1 VIPGRVVQV
10 KQKKEKLNAKHVRMG
25 FFHFA
30 LGELALTLVPSK
42 DDQHYY
48 LSMDED
54 KLSG

>member
-1 VIPGRVVQV
+1 
-10 KQKKEKLNAKHVRMG
+10 
-25 FFHFA
+25 

-54 KLSG
+54 KLSGWYS

>member
-1 VIPGRVVQV
+1 VIPSRVVQV
-10 KQKKEKLNAKHVRMG
+10 KQKKENLNAKHIRMG
-25 FFHFA
+25 FFCFA

-54 KLSG
+54 IN

>member
-1 VIPGRVVQV
+1 MQV
-10 KQKKEKLNAKHVRMG
+10 KQKKENLNAKHIRMG
-25 FFHFA
+25 FFCLA

-54 KLSG
+54 TN